1 MYLLRCKDMK
11 YSGKQLH
18 PKGKIFSILDHKV
31 EYDYDILTYDFPT
44 CKTQAPTS
52 SEAPSVYRIM

>member
-1 MYLLRCKDMK
+1 MK